1 MRLSHTAYDF
11 TRPPRVCDAPSETST
26 PVNALLLP
34 AASAR
39 RAATGVRRA
48 FVVILIAGL
57 ALAAVVLDAAPSARA
72 DDTIGIS
79 GVPAGTDGNPDG
91 RTRFSYAADPGQQV
105 ADHYLVRNTGTTA
118 QTYTVLSTDAFNDEA
133 GEFALLE
140 TDAPASDIGNWVTFE
155 NGTNRLQFDL
165 QPGQSR
171 LVPFT
176 LAIPAD
182 ATPGDHAGG
191 IAASVKS
198 PSGQVTLDRRLGT
211 RMYLR
216 VSGDIQA
223 GLSIAGLSASYLGDW
238 WNPLTGT
245 VRVHYTV
252 ENTGNIALA
261 SNITVGART
270 WFGIQTGGLQGDGIP
285 ELLPGSTRTFET
297 DLPGIASWGY
307 LNPYVTLNPFVEGDD
322 ASKRMGVAATAR
334 DTILIA
340 PPWILLIAA
349 AVFVGFV
356 VFRRWRSKVDAERA
370 AEWVAYTEAEAKRK
384 ADAERE
390 MVGAGAGAE
399 K

>member
-1 MRLSHTAYDF
+1 MNPLA
-11 TRPPRVCDAPSETST
+11 
-26 PVNALLLP
+26 LP
-34 AASAR
+34 ASPGPHAAR
-39 RAATGVRRA
+39 IRRILL
-48 FVVILIAGL
+48 VIAIALGL
-57 ALAAVVLDAAPSARA
+57 AAPLLVAPAAHA

-79 GVPAGTDGNPDG
+79 GVPADGAGAPDG
-91 RTRFSYAADPGQQV
+91 RTRFSYAADPGQQI

-118 QTYTVLSTDAFNDEA
+118 QTFTVLSTDAFNDEA

-140 TDAPASDIGNWVTFE
+140 TDAPATDIGAWVAFE
-155 NGTNRLQFDL
+155 NGGNRLQFDL
-165 QPGQSR
+165 APGESR

-176 LAIPAD
+176 VSVPAD

-198 PSGQVTLDRRLGT
+198 PSGQVVLDRRLGT

-223 GLSIAGLSASYLGDW
+223 GLSLAGLGASYVGDW

-261 SNITVGART
+261 SNVTVGART
-270 WFGIQTGGLQGDGIP
+270 WFGIPVGGPQGDGIP
-285 ELLPGSTRTFET
+285 ELLPGSTRTYET

-307 LNPYVTLNPFVEGDD
+307 LNPHVTLNPFVEGDD
-322 ASKRMGVAATAR
+322 PAKRMGVAATAR

-340 PPWILLIAA
+340 PPWILLIALVLVA
-349 AVFVGFV
+349 GGIA
-356 VFRRWRSKVDAERA
+356 FRRWRRRVDARRA
-370 AEWVAYTEAEAKRK
+370 AEWIAYTEAEAKRK
-384 ADAERE
+384 AAQES
-390 MVGAGAGAE
+390 VGAGAGTGT
-399 K
+399 